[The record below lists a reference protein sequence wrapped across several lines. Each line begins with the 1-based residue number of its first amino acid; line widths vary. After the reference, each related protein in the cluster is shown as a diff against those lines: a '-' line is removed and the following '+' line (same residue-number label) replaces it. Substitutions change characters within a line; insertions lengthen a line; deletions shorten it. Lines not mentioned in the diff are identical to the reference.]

1 MPPSR
6 RPPLTALLL
15 ACAALPAR
23 AGWTGLMGLTFE
35 SNRPVETKALYCPT
49 GFITGIRVR
58 YGRTK
63 QEDRDLYDFKLKCGT
78 RWTSWSGLWFKNEVE
93 DKQWECP
100 AKMYVTGMEVKR
112 GRRDLTDRDT
122 YDFKL
127 QCSGVWQSYL
137 GMKFHGHQ
145 EEAHKECPAGEGTS
159 GLKVFRG
166 FIEWGDKDLYEYE
179 LNCKSIAANLASI
192 RSLPDLKMLGLP
204 KNVLVW
210 DGEQLATWL
219 DALGLG
225 AQAPAFLEHHVNGG
239 TVFLLTEEHL
249 RELGFDVVGDR
260 LYFIELLTQLYDDI
274 VQWSGAIGV
283 QLATHPV
290 PPLRK
295 LGLTANPASWSVK
308 DVCKVLKAVGLGEYM
323 ELFVEHRIQGDV
335 LFNLTEEN
343 LREMGIEKV
352 GDRLLITDI
361 TQTLYEQI
369 TGWQQTEVSAPSMMA
384 LPAGTQAR

>member
-1 MPPSR
+1 MQVRADGGIALFELVAEVVIASQHTWRPLQVAARAPKSCETATRRRSPRLAAAAAGAPRFVSCRATMPPSR
-6 RPPLTALLL
+6 RPRLAQLLL

-145 EEAHKECPAGEGTS
+145 EEAHKET
-159 GLKVFRG
+159 L
-166 FIEWGDKDLYEYE
+166 
-179 LNCKSIAANLASI
+179 
-192 RSLPDLKMLGLP
+192 LP
-204 KNVLVW
+204 
-210 DGEQLATWL
+210 Q
-219 DALGLG
+219 
-225 AQAPAFLEHHVNGG
+225 
-239 TVFLLTEEHL
+239 
-249 RELGFDVVGDR
+249 
-260 LYFIELLTQLYDDI
+260 
-274 VQWSGAIGV
+274 
-283 QLATHPV
+283 
-290 PPLRK
+290 
-295 LGLTANPASWSVK
+295 
-308 DVCKVLKAVGLGEYM
+308 
-323 ELFVEHRIQGDV
+323 
-335 LFNLTEEN
+335 
-343 LREMGIEKV
+343 
-352 GDRLLITDI
+352 
-361 TQTLYEQI
+361 
-369 TGWQQTEVSAPSMMA
+369 
-384 LPAGTQAR
+384 